1 MATHYHGRE
10 IEPYRLGVL
19 IDLPDHP
26 GLSDAWPDAIQLAC
40 DEVRARGLLERPVE
54 LVVREVY
61 AQPWASAHGLIR
73 AYRELVEEHDV
84 LGVLGPMTSDNCLA
98 VLPEIERLG
107 VPTGTICGSTKF
119 TGQYAYAFANGG
131 LADEP
136 AVIASWL
143 KANGH
148 RRIAVLR
155 ERTQI
160 GEEYAQFMRYEL
172 QARELVV
179 TAEPPVYPATSVEEL
194 VDALNVCR
202 DSKPDALVYLG
213 LGGINQWVRPALE
226 RIGWDPPR
234 IQTTAFVSAT
244 YSEERARRLEGW
256 VGVDQY
262 DERNTVFAAVLDR
275 FTKRF
280 GYTPAN
286 SGMSTAYD
294 LGHAFALALGRM
306 RIATPGALRD
316 ALDTLRRVPSCTG
329 GPGTIIT
336 LGPNDRR
343 AYKGAD
349 FLVLRRAANGCT
361 TFESTAPITP
371 WEQPTS

>member
-1 MATHYHGRE
+1 VATHYHGRA

-40 DEVRARGLLERPVE
+40 DEVNARGLLERPVE

-61 AQPWASAHGLIR
+61 AQPWASAHGLIKT
-73 AYRELVEEHDV
+73 YRELVEVHEV
-84 LGVLGPMTSDNCLA
+84 MAVIGPMTSDNCLA
-98 VLPEIERLG
+98 LLPEIERLG

-119 TGQYAYAFANGG
+119 VGNYAYAFPNGG

-136 AVIASWL
+136 ALIAAWL

-148 RRIAVLR
+148 HRIAILR

-172 QARELVV
+172 KASGLVV
-179 TAEPPVYPATSVEEL
+179 TAEPPVYPATSVDEL
-194 VDALNVCR
+194 VEALNVCR

-226 RIGWDPPR
+226 SISWDPPR

-244 YSEERARRLEGW
+244 YSEERARRLDGW

-262 DERNTVFAAVLDR
+262 DERNEVFAAVLER
-275 FTKRF
+275 FSARF
-280 GYTPAN
+280 GYRPAN

-306 RIATPGALRD
+306 RFATPAALRD
-316 ALDTLRRVPSCTG
+316 ALDTLRRIPACTG

-343 AYKGAD
+343 AFKGAD
-349 FLVLRRAANGCT
+349 FLVLRRAVDGST
-361 TFESTAPITP
+361 VFESVAPVTP
-371 WEQPTS
+371 WEQPS